1 MKDSDKRIWFANRRK
16 EIAEKNRERYREFLL
31 SMDEERKKALELM
44 RRRHAYYT
52 KLITEAGI
60 KTALEFFDKYKEHF
74 LMYGINLSISD
85 DRSYCSI
92 YLELGDYDYESYGVM
107 DGKNGNLAEVSHNV
121 SFKELF
127 NNVEVNIF
135 TEEEI
140 QD

>member
-1 MKDSDKRIWFANRRK
+1 MEDSDKRNRLAKRRK
-16 EIAEKNRERYREFLL
+16 EIAEKNRELYREFLR
-31 SMDEERKKALELM
+31 SMDEKRKKALELM

-60 KTALEFFDKYKEHF
+60 KTALEFFDKYREHF
-74 LMYGINLSISD
+74 LMYGINLDISD
-85 DRSYCSI
+85 NKSYCSI

-107 DGKNGNLAEVSHNV
+107 DGKNDNLAEVSPNV

-140 QD
+140 HD

>member
-1 MKDSDKRIWFANRRK
+1 MEDSDKRTRLAKRRK
-16 EIAEKNRERYREFLL
+16 EIAEKNRELYREFLL

-44 RRRHAYYT
+44 RHRHAYYT

-60 KTALEFFDKYKEHF
+60 KTAREFFDKYREHF

-85 DRSYCSI
+85 DKLYCSI
-92 YLELGDYDYESYGVM
+92 YLELGDYDYENYGVM
-107 DGKNGNLAEVSHNV
+107 DGKNGLAEVSPYV

-140 QD
+140 QY